1 MHDFIMGKGDNWRLH
16 CFMSIC
22 LKQCTLALKYVIAL
36 RIGRHVQ
43 HSVKKFSRVDHCK
56 QEIYSI
62 KDAFNFY

>member
-1 MHDFIMGKGDNWRLH
+1 
-16 CFMSIC
+16 MSIC